1 MPTVEE
7 SLFSRLSGYAG
18 LTALIGSGS
27 SCRAWPWVLR
37 ESCTLPALVWD
48 EVAGEYHST
57 FAASPTLKR
66 ARYQVSAWAE
76 TSAGAAAVRA
86 QVVAALRDYVGGA
99 ILATRILSS
108 MSLREPETGWYQ
120 ASVDVELWHDE

>member
-18 LTALIGSGS
+18 LTALIGASS
-27 SCRAWPWVLR
+27 SCRAWPKLLR

-48 EVAGEYHST
+48 EVSGEYHST

-66 ARYQVSAWAE
+66 ARYQLSAWAE

-108 MSLREPETGWYQ
+108 VALREPETGWYQ
-120 ASVDVELWHDE
+120 ASVDVELWYDE

>member
-7 SLFSRLSGYAG
+7 SLFSRLSAYAG

-27 SCRAWPWVLR
+27 SCRAWPNVLR
-37 ESCTLPALVWD
+37 EGCTYPAIVFD
-48 EVAGEYHST
+48 EVTGEYHST

-66 ARYQVSAWAE
+66 SRYQVSCWGQTRA
-76 TSAGAAAVRA
+76 SAFAARA

-99 ILATRILSS
+99 IQATRILSS
-108 MSLREPETGWYQ
+108 VATREPETGLHQ
-120 ASVDVELWHDE
+120 AAVDVELWHDE